1 MENVRKLYDLHL
13 EVANLI
19 AEAVTNGSF
28 EWKLKNKNYHS
39 GYVDIALS
47 IDSMIMEVSVNIRG
61 YVCWHDALSKAELE
75 CLRNFHPDTELTLA
89 VAVIG
94 SIINDYF
101 ASEGGDNE

>member
-28 EWKLKNKNYHS
+28 EWKLKNKTYHS

-47 IDSMIMEVSVNIRG
+47 IDSMIMEVSVNVRG
-61 YVCWHDALSKAELE
+61 NVCWYDALSKAEVE
-75 CLRNFHPDTELTLA
+75 YLRKLHPDTEQELA
-89 VAVIG
+89 SAVFG
-94 SIINDYF
+94 FMVNDYF
-101 ASEGGDNE
+101 AMEGGDNE